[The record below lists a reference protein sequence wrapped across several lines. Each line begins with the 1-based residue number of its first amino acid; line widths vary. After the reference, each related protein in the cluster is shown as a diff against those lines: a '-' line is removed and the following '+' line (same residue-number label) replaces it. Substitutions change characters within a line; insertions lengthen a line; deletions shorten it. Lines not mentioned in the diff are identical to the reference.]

1 VSAAHYDF
9 GMRAMMML
17 VKVASSLKYAHP
29 DFDENMLVVKA
40 FLSKYAL
47 NPTDTLQLHQI
58 VSCLF
63 PDIIQQLDVSEAS
76 GDLQQAILDQIFLKK
91 LQPHPDFVAKVL
103 QLHETCN
110 IRHGVALLGP
120 TCGGKTQLRSVLSGA
135 LSALQDSHNVH
146 QHELNPKV
154 VDFQR
159 LYGAFDP
166 VPPHEW
172 IVGVLEQVYKAIM
185 LDIDSGDIHWLVM
198 DGPIVSFSHCLLSG
212 C

>member
-1 VSAAHYDF
+1 
-9 GMRAMMML
+9 MMML

-154 VDFQR
+154 VDLQR

-166 VPPHEW
+166 VPPPRMDSWCSRTSVQSNHEAH
-172 IVGVLEQVYKAIM
+172 GHATQ
-185 LDIDSGDIHWLVM
+185 
-198 DGPIVSFSHCLLSG
+198 
-212 C
+212 